1 MAGSSIARRLDDPV
15 LEIETKRG
23 DFGGGE
29 PPPVLPQIPIGNNLW
44 LAVLMFI
51 GAEAMFFAGLMGAY
65 IVFRVGAAVWPPP
78 FQPRLPVGVTGVNT
92 VFLLASAVTIRVAL
106 RSARRGD
113 GTGLVRWLGL
123 TALLGATF
131 LAVQGYEWAKLIQF
145 GLTVSSSV
153 YGGLFYTLIGFHA
166 LHVFGA
172 LIWLLVV
179 FTLARR
185 GRYTNDRY
193 LSVQTCAMFWT
204 FVVALW
210 PALYGLV
217 YLFRV
222 VNEMKRKIFTILAY
236 SSLALI
242 LVPALAGACSVC
254 VTGDNDPTANAFN
267 WSVLFLMATPYTVV
281 GSIAGWLFFKYRRAA
296 TKTTEEVARQPA
308 LPLTWNEEEIGR

>member
-1 MAGSSIARRLDDPV
+1 MALTSAAKRWDETQV
-15 LEIETKRG
+15 ELERERPG
-23 DFGGGE
+23 FAGGE
-29 PPPVLPQIPIGNNLW
+29 PPPVLPQTPIGNNVW
-44 LAVLMFI
+44 LAVLMFL

-113 GTGLVRWLGL
+113 GTRLVGWLGL

-172 LIWLLVV
+172 LVWLMVV
-179 FTLARR
+179 FALARR
-185 GRYTNDRY
+185 GHYANNRY
-193 LSVQTCAMFWT
+193 LGVQTCAMYWT

-217 YLFRV
+217 YL
-222 VNEMKRKIFTILAY
+222 Y
-236 SSLALI
+236 
-242 LVPALAGACSVC
+242 
-254 VTGDNDPTANAFN
+254 
-267 WSVLFLMATPYTVV
+267 
-281 GSIAGWLFFKYRRAA
+281 
-296 TKTTEEVARQPA
+296 
-308 LPLTWNEEEIGR
+308 